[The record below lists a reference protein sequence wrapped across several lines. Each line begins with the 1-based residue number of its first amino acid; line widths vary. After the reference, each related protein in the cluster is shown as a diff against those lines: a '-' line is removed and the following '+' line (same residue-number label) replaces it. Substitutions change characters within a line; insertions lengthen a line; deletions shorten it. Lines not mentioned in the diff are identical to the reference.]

1 MLFADVVRT
10 SAAVRSTRSRKAK
23 IAALAG
29 LLRAAAPAE
38 VGPVTAWLSGELTQ
52 GRLGAG
58 WRTLAG
64 LDATP
69 PAALPRISVGA
80 VESILDRV
88 AAESGPGSGAR
99 RKDLLAELW
108 SAATAPEQEYL
119 PRLLTGE
126 LRQGALTAL
135 VAEAVAEAAGVPV
148 ALVRRAHML
157 SGRLPVTAAAALRG
171 GAEELLAFRL
181 EIGRPI
187 QPMLASP
194 GASLEEA
201 TAEFDG
207 QVSVEHKLD
216 GARIQVHR
224 AGETVRVF
232 TRTLREITDSVP
244 ELVALVRGLDCRSVV
259 LDGETLALTDDGRPR
274 PFQETM
280 SRFATM
286 LAPADPEGA
295 VPAAPSDG
303 SVPAGSAPGGAVRAG
318 TVTDGFAAVPGY
330 AVPPEFDAAT
340 ARHLPPGAPLL
351 PPVNSTRELLLHP
364 YFFDCLHLDGEDL
377 LDEPLARRREALLSV
392 AGRHTIPAL
401 IRPDRETAAEY
412 LDGAL
417 AAGHEGLMV
426 KALDAPYAAGRR
438 GRSWLKIKP
447 VHSLDLI
454 VLGAEWGYGRRTGYL
469 SNLHL
474 GAREPRTG
482 EPVMVGKTFKGLT
495 DALLAWQT
503 AEFPRHERA
512 RDEHTVYLWP
522 ELVVEVAL
530 DGVQVSPRYPG
541 GVALRFARVVRYRP
555 DKTADQADT
564 IVTVRGLLP

>member
-1 MLFADVVRT
+1 MSGVLFADVVRT

-23 IAALAG
+23 IAALAE
-29 LLRAAAPAE
+29 LLRAAAPEE
-38 VGPVTAWLSGELTQ
+38 VAPVVAWLSGELSQ

-64 LDATP
+64 LDALP
-69 PAALPRISVGA
+69 PAPLATTTVPT
-80 VESILDRV
+80 VEAILDEV
-88 AAESGPGSGAR
+88 AAQAGPGSGAR
-99 RKDLLAELW
+99 RKDLLTGLW
-108 SAATAPEQEYL
+108 AAATTAEQEYL

-135 VAEAVAEAAGVPV
+135 VAEAVADAAGVPV
-148 ALVRRAHML
+148 ALVRRAYML
-157 SGRLPVTAAAALRG
+157 SGRLPVTAVAALRG
-171 GAEELLAFRL
+171 GADELAAFRL
-181 EIGRPI
+181 EVGRPI

-194 GASLEEA
+194 GSSLEEA
-201 TAEFDG
+201 TAEFG
-207 QVSVEHKLD
+207 GEVSIEHKLD

-224 AGETVRVF
+224 DGERVRVF
-232 TRTLREITDSVP
+232 TRTLRDITDGVP
-244 ELVALVRGLDCRSVV
+244 ELVALVRGLDCESVV
-259 LDGETLALTDDGRPR
+259 LDGETLALADDGRPR

-280 SRFATM
+280 SRFAT
-286 LAPADPEGA
+286 LAPQAVDGA
-295 VPAAPSDG
+295 QDTAAAP
-303 SVPAGSAPGGAVRAG
+303 AYRAPGF
-318 TVTDGFAAVPGY
+318 T
-330 AVPPEFDAAT
+330 VPPEFDAAT
-340 ARHLPPGAPLL
+340 ARNLPPGALLL
-351 PPVNSTRELLLHP
+351 PPVTSARELLLHP
-364 YFFDCLHLDGEDL
+364 YFFDCLHLDGRDL
-377 LDEPLARRREALLSV
+377 LDAPLSQRRDALLSV
-392 AGRHTIPAL
+392 AGSHTIPAL
-401 IRPDRETAAEY
+401 IRPDWETAAEY

-447 VHSLDLI
+447 VHSLDLL

-474 GAREPRTG
+474 GARDPRTG
-482 EPVMVGKTFKGLT
+482 DPVMVGKTFKGLT

-555 DKTADQADT
+555 DKTPDQADT
-564 IVTVRGLLP
+564 IETVRGLLP